1 MTNIARPACTPSES
15 QLTIHLL
22 GPFGAPLAKALLYPF
37 LRRAFN
43 PGPPRGT
50 VVIVQT
56 PLPLFLACQV
66 NHAQSFALSPRVLIE
81 PRAAVVNR
89 IHGSESRPDGPTNGA
104 ILGSGGDGR
113 PAP

>member
-1 MTNIARPACTPSES
+1 MTSITHPACTPSES

-22 GPFGAPLAKALLYPF
+22 VPFGAPPANVVYPF
-37 LRRAFN
+37 LRRAVS

-50 VVIVQT
+50 VVVVQT
-56 PLPLFLACQV
+56 PLPNFLACQV
-66 NHAQSFALSPRVLIE
+66 NHAQNFALSLRVLIE
-81 PRAAVVNR
+81 PRADVVDR